1 VQKTTKATRTWLG
14 LALVSAV
21 LLGGLILAQFAAT
34 TRSLY
39 AACLAVGQDFDR
51 NFRLRHPHDGLPVF
65 PLHNR
70 CNAAYDLVPEWVNP
84 ALTVLAVVMIISL
97 IGLLFSRIKEPL

>member
-1 VQKTTKATRTWLG
+1 MVKTKATRTWLG
-14 LALVSAV
+14 LALVSAT
-21 LLGGLILAQFAAT
+21 LLGGVIFAQFSST
-34 TRSLY
+34 TRNLY
-39 AACLAVGQDFDR
+39 SACLAAGQDLDR

-84 ALTVLAVVMIISL
+84 ALTVLAVALIISL
-97 IGLLFSRIKEPL
+97 IGVLFSRVKEPL